1 MSSQVYEEVLLTRI
15 SFIGFGEAGGILGA
29 ALAAKGAQVSM
40 FDLRGDALRDKA
52 SAAKIGVAD
61 TLWRAFFDS
70 LPDPGQKQLSKLID
84 GNAQVAPMLTVRV
97 TSTTDSRIASINAR
111 AAGDGVPAAR
121 IVRPISRRVLCSG
134 TSSTTSCPD

>member
-1 MSSQVYEEVLLTRI
+1 MLLTRI
-15 SFIGFGEAGGILGA
+15 SFIGFEEAGGILSA

-40 FDLRGDALRDKA
+40 FDLRRDALRDKA
-52 SAAKIGVAD
+52 CAAKIRVAD
-61 TLWRAFFDS
+61 TLWRVFRQPAG
-70 LPDPGQKQLSKLID
+70 PGQKQLSKLID